1 MTETLTQSLTEIYDR
16 HVAAEALHADAAQR
30 AILPRLDGLR
40 SWLGSGTGRAGAGL
54 LSGLFARP
62 RAVPKGVYLWGGVG
76 RGKSMIMDLFFAAVD
91 IPDKRRV
98 HFHAFM
104 QEVHAALNAE
114 RKKGGSDVLR
124 PVGQAIAQNVR
135 LLAFD
140 EMQIGDIADAAIVGR
155 LFTVLFEEGVVIVTT
170 SNRPPDDLYK
180 DGLNRHLVMPF
191 IDLLK
196 RHLDICALETET
208 DYRRH
213 RLAGAQ
219 VYFHPAD
226 TTARER
232 IDRIWDDLTGGDASA
247 LTLRVQG
254 RDVVLPRFHNGIA
267 RARFWDLCG
276 RALGPADYLAI
287 AEAVRVLVL
296 DDIPCLSRRNFNEAK
311 RFVTLIDTLYEGRV
325 QLIASAADVPERL
338 YLEGEGTFE
347 FARTASRLHEMQSA
361 GWGAAEERTI

>member
-1 MTETLTQSLTEIYDR
+1 MTDTPNLTLTEIYDR

-30 AILPRLDGLR
+30 AILPRLEEVRRALESR
-40 SWLGSGTGRAGAGL
+40 SGQGGNGF
-54 LSGLFARP
+54 LSGLFGKP
-62 RAVPKGVYLWGGVG
+62 REAPRGVYLWGGVG

-91 IPDKRRV
+91 IAPKRRV

-104 QEVHAALNAE
+104 QEVHAALNEE
-114 RKKGGSDVLR
+114 RRKGGGDVLR
-124 PVGQAIAQNVR
+124 PVGEAMAKHLR

-140 EMQIGDIADAAIVGR
+140 EMQISDIADAAIVGR
-155 LFTVLFEEGVVIVTT
+155 LFTVLFEQEVVVVTT

-180 DGLNRHLVMPF
+180 DGLNRHLFVPF

-196 RHLDICALETET
+196 AKMDIRELETET

-213 RLAGAQ
+213 RLAGEQ

-226 TTARER
+226 AKARDH
-232 IDRIWDDLTGGDASA
+232 IDRIWEDLTGGEAGP

-254 RDVVLPRFHNGIA
+254 RDVVLPLFHNGAA
-267 RARFWDLCG
+267 RAGFWDLCG
-276 RALGPADYLAI
+276 KALGPADYLAI
-287 AEAVRVLVL
+287 ADAVRVLVL

-311 RFVTLIDTLYEGRV
+311 RFVTLIDALYEGRV
-325 QLIASAADVPERL
+325 RLIVSAADAPERL

-361 GWGAAEERTI
+361 GWGEEA